1 MPASGRSVAGH
12 VGRTMPTVAQLKAS
26 LKKLGVSD
34 LSGRKADLEE
44 RLADAQS
51 DAQKEKAPP
60 PVGSAPPGA

>member
-1 MPASGRSVAGH
+1 
-12 VGRTMPTVAQLKAS
+12 MPTVAQLKAS